1 MIDAVFKVAI
11 VGDQG
16 VGKTSLLAA
25 FTNEQNRSIVVPT
38 VGVDFKMHT
47 SSVDGRMVKLHL
59 WDTSGDTRPCSLM
72 ITTSYY
78 RAADGFLLV
87 VDTSNL
93 QSLHDL
99 EGWLLRLDQFA
110 PSRAVR
116 LLVGVVK
123 HGRERKV
130 SSSAAW
136 AFAAEHGMAYEEVG
150 EGGDARAPFNALMRS
165 MWDRPSAL
173 ARTVAKGE
181 VVASCCTPF
190 ATVGTFCQC
199 WPWGWAKGPAPE
211 PWQAVRTRSAELQ
224 VALLFRGGV
233 VPAVMLRMLC
243 LLCAQ
248 VCADARPRLSCA
260 VAEMVLVSRE
270 GSRERA
276 CLSHA

>member
-11 VGDQG
+11 VGNQG

-130 SSSAAW
+130 SSSAAR

-150 EGGDARAPFNALMRS
+150 EGGDARVPFNSLMRS

-173 ARTVAKGE
+173 ARTAAKGE

-248 VCADARPRLSCA
+248 VCADARLRLSCA

>member
-11 VGDQG
+11 VGNQG

-123 HGRERKV
+123 HGRQRKV
-130 SSSAAW
+130 SSSA
-136 AFAAEHGMAYEEVG
+136 
-150 EGGDARAPFNALMRS
+150 
-165 MWDRPSAL
+165 
-173 ARTVAKGE
+173 
-181 VVASCCTPF
+181 
-190 ATVGTFCQC
+190 
-199 WPWGWAKGPAPE
+199 
-211 PWQAVRTRSAELQ
+211 
-224 VALLFRGGV
+224 
-233 VPAVMLRMLC
+233 
-243 LLCAQ
+243 
-248 VCADARPRLSCA
+248 
-260 VAEMVLVSRE
+260 LVSV
-270 GSRERA
+270 
-276 CLSHA
+276 